1 MFEDIIEDFSPITA
15 GDTGALFKPHFRN
28 KNKEPVDL
36 TGKTISMVMQN
47 RDDNGDVKVTTG
59 TWDYDDRPNGVAH
72 FNYGNADVDT
82 PGVWNM
88 IMVITDD
95 VTGKPVHAD
104 TLKLRIKPLPV
115 VPGP

>member
-28 KNKEPVDL
+28 RNKEPVPL
-36 TGKTISMVMQN
+36 GGKTISMVMQE
-47 RDDNGDVKVTTG
+47 RDNPENVKATTG
-59 TWDYDDRPNGVAH
+59 DWVTDDAEAGLAH
-72 FNYGNADVDT
+72 FNYGDEDVDT

-95 VTGKPVHAD
+95 ITGKPVHAD
-104 TLKLRIKPLPV
+104 ALKLRIKPLPV